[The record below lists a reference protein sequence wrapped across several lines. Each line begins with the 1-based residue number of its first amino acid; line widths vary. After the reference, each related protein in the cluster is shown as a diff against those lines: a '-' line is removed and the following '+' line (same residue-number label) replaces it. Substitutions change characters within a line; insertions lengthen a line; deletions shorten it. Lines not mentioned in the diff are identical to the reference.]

1 VASERLSGF
10 KLAMADHD
18 VTRVLEAMKQGDS
31 KASKQLLPLVY
42 EELRR
47 LARQNMA
54 REGSSHTLQATA
66 LVHEAWMR
74 LAGDG
79 TMRWES
85 RGHFYAAAAE
95 SMRRILIEAARR
107 KASLKRGGDRVR
119 VQLAEDEIQAAPT
132 ASDSLLALN
141 EALQKLEVE
150 DPESFRLVM
159 LRNFGGLTV
168 EEAAEAMGISAR
180 TAKRLWSFARAWL
193 QREIDRK

>member
-1 VASERLSGF
+1 
-10 KLAMADHD
+10 MTDHN
-18 VTRVLEAMKQGDS
+18 VTRVLEAMQQGDS
-31 KASKQLLPLVY
+31 DASKQLLPLVY

-47 LARQNMA
+47 LARRNMA
-54 REGSSHTLQATA
+54 REGSSHILQATA

-79 TMRWES
+79 PMRWES

-95 SMRRILIEAARR
+95 AMRRILIEAARR
-107 KASLKRGGDRVR
+107 KASLKRGGNRVR
-119 VQLAEDEIQAAPT
+119 IQLADDEIQAAPA

-141 EALQKLEVE
+141 EALKKLEVE

-168 EEAAEAMGISAR
+168 EEAAEAMGIPAR

-193 QREIDRK
+193 RREIDRE